1 MIFKKTSSFSFEN
14 MLYKLKL
21 YLIKRKKSKG
31 LIISIE
37 EENYIKQA
45 EKYFCLC
52 KLLSANKK
60 HDKFYKKI
68 DKEFKKY

>member
-1 MIFKKTSSFSFEN
+1 MFKKTSSFNFEN

-52 KLLSANKK
+52 KLLSDNKK
-60 HDKFYKKI
+60 HNKLYKKI
-68 DKEFKKY
+68 DKEFNKY